1 MLPSRAFYILEVA
14 VTAQDAFVEES
25 ITKVQF
31 LKLAEF
37 ACDMRRIPIKAQ
49 PAAPV
54 DNGFDKMAIAQGDGQ
69 ARGIADPPLH
79 REGLKFAMEVE
90 ADRGLEAIAKHVDGK
105 VKTEEAEKRGR
116 NLVHGRNYIE
126 KRGCRKFFFVFYRGG
141 ERLGKLPT
149 PGSPGLG
156 ISPRRGQLPTSRVL
170 AHIVVGQVGLFVAQ
184 PAARRALGR
193 PIAAPH
199 LRPWILLIGGFVFPL
214 DGGTTLRTVA
224 IFFHVFVCVVFR

>member
-25 ITKVQF
+25 VTKIQF

-54 DNGFDKMAIAQGDGQ
+54 DNGFDKMAIAQSDGQ

-105 VKTEEAEKRGR
+105 VQTEEAEKRGR

-149 PGSPGLG
+149 PG
-156 ISPRRGQLPTSRVL
+156 RL
-170 AHIVVGQVGLFVAQ
+170 A
-184 PAARRALGR
+184 
-193 PIAAPH
+193 
-199 LRPWILLIGGFVFPL
+199 
-214 DGGTTLRTVA
+214 
-224 IFFHVFVCVVFR
+224 